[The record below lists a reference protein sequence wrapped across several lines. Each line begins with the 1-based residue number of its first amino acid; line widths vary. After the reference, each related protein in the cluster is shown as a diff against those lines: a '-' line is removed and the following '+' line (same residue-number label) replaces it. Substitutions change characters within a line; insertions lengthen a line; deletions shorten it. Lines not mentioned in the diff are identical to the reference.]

1 MNITSE
7 NHTPMMQQ
15 YLTIKNKYP
24 DMLVFYRMG
33 DFYELFYSDAEKAA
47 ELLDISLTARGKSNG
62 EAIPMAGV
70 PHHAAEGYLAKL
82 VKLGE
87 SVVICEQIGDV
98 ATSKGPVERAVS
110 RIITPGTLSDAAL
123 LDSEQNNFLMVIT
136 QQKKTYGVATLDMCS
151 GHISLGNLATDD
163 ALITEFAKTNPAEI
177 LYNENLTLKFL
188 TTHKSARKRPHW
200 EFDQQT
206 SLDILCKHFNTLSL
220 DGFGISD
227 CSAAIG
233 AAGCLMQYLQF
244 TQRSELKHVRN
255 ISLQQA
261 DKYIGLDANT
271 LRNLELIDRNNNLF
285 TLIKKTASSMGHRYL
300 KRMML
305 QPLRSAQHAA
315 QRHAMISELIATKS
329 NVELHAFFKNCADI
343 ERIGTRVALNT
354 ARPRDLAKLGDTL
367 GALPNFKN
375 IFTKLQNIAWVKL
388 RDQLPMLEE
397 LFALLRAAIVDE
409 PPAILKDGGVIKD
422 GFDATLDELRSLATG
437 NQNKLIEMEARERAA
452 TGIATLK
459 VGYNRIHG
467 FYIELSK
474 AQSENAPVHYTRRQT
489 LKNVERYITPELK
502 EFEDKVLSS
511 SSKALTL
518 EKAIYQSI
526 IDTAQSYLAELQTL
540 AKQLAYTDAICGL
553 SLCASQYNW
562 CQPEFSN
569 ERQITITAGRHPIV
583 EQKQDSN
590 FIPNDCNLNDTT
602 EVVLITGPN
611 MGGKSTYMRQVALI
625 CILAYMGSY
634 VPATSATLGPI
645 DNIFTRIG
653 AHDDISSGQST
664 FMVEMTETAYILRNA
679 TAHSLIIMDEIG
691 RGTATFDG
699 MSLAW
704 ACAKHIAENLHAFCL
719 FATHYFELTALD
731 QDHNNILNM
740 HLDAT
745 QYHDDIVFLHKIKM
759 GAASKSFGISV
770 GKLAGI
776 PPEVIQ
782 NAKIKLME
790 LEQGTININK
800 NVKPIIM
807 PTTEDTETIH
817 AKNIMRKL
825 QQIDIDDLSPKRALE
840 LLYGLYAE
848 II

>member
-1 MNITSE
+1 MTITSE

-15 YLTIKNKYP
+15 YLAIKNKYP
-24 DMLVFYRMG
+24 DMLLFYRMG
-33 DFYELFYSDAEKAA
+33 DFYELFYQDAEKAA

-62 EAIPMAGV
+62 APIPMAGV
-70 PHHAAEGYLAKL
+70 PHHAAESYLAKL

-98 ATSKGPVERAVS
+98 ATSKGPIERAVS

-136 QQKKTYGVATLDMCS
+136 QQKKIYGVAILDMCR
-151 GHISLGNLATDD
+151 GHITISNPETYD

-177 LYNENLTLKFL
+177 LYDENLTLKFL
-188 TTHKSARKRPHW
+188 DTHKSARKRPHW
-200 EFDQQT
+200 EFEQQT
-206 SLDILCKHFNTLSL
+206 CLDILCKHFNTLSL
-220 DGFGISD
+220 DGFGINDS
-227 CSAAIG
+227 SAAIG

-244 TQRSELKHVRN
+244 TQRSELKHIRN
-255 ISLQQA
+255 ISLQQP

-271 LRNLELIDRNNNLF
+271 LKNLELVDRNKNNLF
-285 TLIKKTASSMGHRYL
+285 NLIKKTASSMGHRYL

-305 QPLRSAQHAA
+305 QPLRNGEHAT
-315 QRHAMISELIATKS
+315 QRHVMIAELISTKS
-329 NVELHAFFKNCADI
+329 NIELHALFKNCADI
-343 ERIGTRVALNT
+343 ERISTRIALNT
-354 ARPRDLAKLGDTL
+354 ARPRDLSRLRDTL
-367 GALPNFKN
+367 AALPDFKN
-375 IFTKLQNIAWVKL
+375 IFAKLQNISWVKL
-388 RDQLPMLEE
+388 NEQLPMLAD
-397 LFALLRAAIVDE
+397 LLALLQAAVIDE
-409 PPAILKDGGVIKD
+409 PPALLKDGGVIKD
-422 GFDATLDELRSLATG
+422 GFDVMLDELRSLAAG
-437 NQNKLIEMEARERAA
+437 SQNKLIAMEARERET

-459 VGYNRIHG
+459 FGYNRIHG
-467 FYIELSK
+467 YYIELSK
-474 AQSENAPVHYTRRQT
+474 AQSDNAPVHYTRRQT

-511 SSKALTL
+511 SSKALAL
-518 EKAIYQSI
+518 EKELYQSI
-526 IDTAQSYLAELQTL
+526 IDTAQAYLTELQML

-562 CQPEFSN
+562 CQPKFSN
-569 ERQITITAGRHPIV
+569 ERQINISAGRHPIV

-679 TAHSLIIMDEIG
+679 TANSLIIMDEIG
-691 RGTATFDG
+691 RGTSTFDG
-699 MSLAW
+699 LSLAW

-731 QDHNNILNM
+731 QDHSNILNM

-776 PPEVIQ
+776 PPAVIH
-782 NAKIKLME
+782 NAKIKLLA
-790 LEQGTININK
+790 LEQGSININK
-800 NVKPIIM
+800 NVAPIIVAA
-807 PTTEDTETIH
+807 TEDAETMH

-825 QQIDIDDLSPKRALE
+825 QQIDIDDLSPKQALE
-840 LLYGLYAE
+840 LLYE
-848 II
+848 IYDM